1 MLGTLNCW
9 CADMR
14 SLLTI
19 ALVILALWAMDAYIF
34 DGYYGGSLELR
45 AQDEGRTFY
54 RQVQNWANRNLGT
67 R

>member
-1 MLGTLNCW
+1 
-9 CADMR
+9 MR

-45 AQDEGRTFY
+45 AQVEGRTFY
-54 RQVQNWANRNLGT
+54 RQVQNWANRNLGI